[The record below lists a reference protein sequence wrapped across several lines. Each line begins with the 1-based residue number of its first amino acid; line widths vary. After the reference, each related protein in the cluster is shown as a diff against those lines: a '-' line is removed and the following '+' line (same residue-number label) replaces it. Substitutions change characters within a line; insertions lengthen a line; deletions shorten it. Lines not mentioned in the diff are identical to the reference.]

1 MNPSPEPT
9 DRKVATMSAWAE
21 VLTRS
26 AHNSLD
32 RMDMALTRAEETIA
46 KVRDTIAHRDEELGL
61 PTPTPPK
68 DE

>member
-1 MNPSPEPT
+1 
-9 DRKVATMSAWAE
+9 
-21 VLTRS
+21 
-26 AHNSLD
+26 
-32 RMDMALTRAEETIA
+32 MDMALTRAEETIA

>member
-1 MNPSPEPT
+1 MNPSTEPT
-9 DRKVATMSAWAE
+9 DRKVTTMSAWAE

-46 KVRDTIAHRDEELGL
+46 KVRDTITNRDQELGL
-61 PTPTPPK
+61 LTHTPIK
-68 DE
+68 DA

>member
-21 VLTRS
+21 VITRS

-32 RMDMALTRAEETIA
+32 RMDMTLTRAEETIA
-46 KVRDTIAHRDEELGL
+46 KVRDTIAHRDQELGL
-61 PTPTPPK
+61 PDHAPPQS
-68 DE
+68 E